1 MTQPLT
7 LSARATTVRAACWRA
22 AALAGALTLLLAFGA
37 AAAPAP
43 APVQPP
49 ALLEA
54 VEPEMPPEMQ
64 ARGLRGEVIVQ
75 IVIEADGSVSKVT
88 VVRSAGPEFDESA
101 MAAARKLR
109 FSPATQGGKAV
120 RVAIQYRF
128 VFTPKVEFSRRARS
142 AGLGRY
148 DRRGEERTPDGFV
161 SLQGRVI
168 ERGTGR
174 PVIGTTLYVDGTD
187 AEAVTD
193 SDGGFRFGPL
203 PAGPATLS
211 MPGVEHKPLRQRV
224 VIRQGETTEVTLR
237 ATRLSYAVY
246 RATATAPPQPGEAT
260 RRSLSIEEIQK
271 LPGANGDTFK
281 VVQSLP
287 GVARPPGGAGFIVVR
302 GSAPGDTQV
311 FVEGVRVP
319 GLYHF
324 AGIYSIFNTDVLEGI
339 DFLPGG
345 FPVRYGRGTGGVLQ
359 ARLAVPRTER
369 KWKGYVESNVF
380 HTGFFLQGPVGERG
394 DVTIAARRS
403 YIDAILAA
411 PPLAKALP
419 LTLAPRYYDF
429 QLKYDHRLSSRT
441 NFTAFAFGSDDKLRA
456 VLDEPPAAF
465 PAARGNISTATT
477 FFGALAVLRHDGD
490 GFQSRT
496 TFASVLSMLNFGL
509 GDVFR
514 FDLTTNEFT
523 LRQDFTFGTGPV
535 KLRTGMDWVWQP
547 FTIEVL
553 VPNVR
558 QGADGGG
565 GGGGNAASARTIF
578 AQQTG
583 SQYQPALWVDSVF
596 EISPDLEIV
605 AGARVDFY
613 RKLANAQTYTPRLN
627 VRWRAMQG
635 LTLKAAS
642 GTTSQQPQP
651 QLLSA
656 PPVGNPLLVPQR
668 GWETSLGA
676 EFQVTDAISVD
687 VTGYN
692 KQLWDIPVPAAGL
705 FPEVPYE
712 STGKGHVVGMELLVR
727 HQLAS
732 NFFGWISY
740 TLSQARRVDRP
751 GAQERPFNFD
761 QTHILAVLGSYKLP
775 DNWSIGARWR
785 YVTGN
790 PNTAVATA
798 VYNEQNDSYSQV
810 QSGCVFCNRI
820 PAFHQLDVR
829 VDKTFVFNR
838 FLLGLYIDVQNA
850 YNRANPEGLQYNFD
864 ATQSTVLAGL
874 PIIPSFGIRG
884 EF

>member
-1 MTQPLT
+1 MASGKSQCLTPLVT
-7 LSARATTVRAACWRA
+7 LGLMAVVALLAASPV
-22 AALAGALTLLLAFGA
+22 ALAKPAVPAAVSPPELL
-37 AAAPAP
+37 
-43 APVQPP
+43 Q
-49 ALLEA
+49 A
-54 VEPEMPPEMQ
+54 VEAEMPPTMQ
-64 ARGLRGEVIVQ
+64 LRGLRGEVVVQ
-75 IVIEADGSVSKVT
+75 VVIEADGSVSKVN
-88 VVRSAGPEFDESA
+88 VVLSAGPEFDASA
-101 MAAARKLR
+101 VAAAQKLR
-109 FSPATQGGKAV
+109 FSPAMQGGKAV

-128 VFTPKVEFSRRARS
+128 VFAPKVEESRRARS

-148 DRRGEERTPDGFV
+148 DRRGEQQIPDSFV
-161 SLQGRVI
+161 SLRGRAT

-174 PVIGTTLYVDGTD
+174 PVVGATIYVDGTD
-187 AEAVTD
+187 AEAITD
-193 SDGGFRFGPL
+193 GDGSFRFGPL
-203 PAGPATLS
+203 PAGNATLS
-211 MPGVEHKPLRQRV
+211 MPGIEHKPLRKRV
-224 VIRQGETTEVTLR
+224 VIRKGQTAEVNLR
-237 ATRLSYAVY
+237 ATRLSYTVY
-246 RATATAPPQPGEAT
+246 RATATAPPQPGGAT

-271 LPGANGDTFK
+271 LPGANGDSFK

-311 FVEGVRVP
+311 FVEGVRIP

-339 DFLPGG
+339 DFMPGG
-345 FPVRYGRGTGGVLQ
+345 FSVRYGRGTGGVLQ
-359 ARLAVPRTER
+359 ARLAAPRAER

-394 DVTIAARRS
+394 DITIAARRS
-403 YIDAILAA
+403 YIDVILSA

-429 QLKYDHRLSSRT
+429 QLKYDHHLGPRT
-441 NFTAFAFGSDDKLRA
+441 NFTAFVFGSDDKLRA
-456 VLDEPPAAF
+456 VLEEPPAAF
-465 PAARGNISTATT
+465 PAARGNISTATS
-477 FFGALAVLRHDGD
+477 FYGALAVLRHEGD
-490 GFQSRT
+490 GFLSRT
-496 TFASVLSMLNFGL
+496 TFGSVLSMVNFGL
-509 GDVFR
+509 GDIFR

-553 VPNVR
+553 APYVR

-565 GGGGNAASARTIF
+565 GGGGGGAASAPTIF
-578 AQQTG
+578 AKQSG

-596 EISPDLEIV
+596 EISKDLEIV
-605 AGARVDFY
+605 AGGRVDFY
-613 RKLANAQTYTPRLN
+613 RKLADAQTFTPRLN
-627 VRWRAMQG
+627 LRWQPLPA

-656 PPVGNPLLVPQR
+656 APVGNPSLLPQR
-668 GWETSLGA
+668 GWETSIGA
-676 EFQVTDAISVD
+676 EWALTSAISID
-687 VTGYN
+687 ITGYN
-692 KQLWDIPVPAAGL
+692 KQLWDIPVPTDGL
-705 FPEVPYE
+705 FPVVPYE
-712 STGKGHVVGMELLVR
+712 SSGKGRVIGMELLIR
-727 HQLAS
+727 HQLAN
-732 NFFGWISY
+732 NFFGWVSY

-751 GAQERPFNFD
+751 GAPERPFNFD
-761 QTHILAVLGSYKLP
+761 QTHILAILGSYKLP
-775 DNWSIGARWR
+775 NNWSIGGRWR

-798 VYNEQNDSYSQV
+798 VYNEQSDNYTQV
-810 QSGCVFCNRI
+810 RSDCTYCSRI

-829 VDKTFVFNR
+829 VDKTFVFDR
-838 FLLGLYIDVQNA
+838 FLLGLYVDVQNA

-864 ATQSTVLAGL
+864 ATQSAVLAGL
-874 PIIPSFGIRG
+874 PLIPSFGIRG